1 MRQDVLCDAENF
13 HEAEEDAPRPSF
25 DQAEPIDLIDVA
37 RVAQR
42 GDGAVREGWLKV
54 IAPAKV
60 NLFLDVGAR
69 REDGYHEV
77 ESIMHVLNLHDVLYL
92 RRSDELPGSGLAI
105 EVECRTFGGI
115 QPLAVST
122 EDNLVSRAFR
132 LLAERCGRMADEKLR
147 VIIEKH
153 IPAQAGLGGGSSDA
167 AAALVGAARLWGIAS
182 DDPRVEEAARSLGAD
197 VAFFLR
203 GGCARFTGA
212 GESFARSLVPL
223 GTPVVLVKP
232 HGGVS
237 TVEAYRAFDEDP
249 QPVPSAKRAAALAAS
264 HAADVPLCNNLTKAA
279 QLLLP
284 ELSEVHAWIAG
295 QDGVEGSLMSG
306 SGSAVFAVCRDVA
319 SACNLAAASRTR
331 GWWARMTSFGS
342 ARAALGPSVARF

>member
-1 MRQDVLCDAENF
+1 MIEDALHDAENRRR
-13 HEAEEDAPRPSF
+13 AEGDASHPSC
-25 DQAEPIDLIDVA
+25 DQAGSIDLIDAA
-37 RVAQR
+37 RAAQSNGR
-42 GDGAVREGWLKV
+42 TSREGWMKV

-92 RRSDELPGSGLAI
+92 RRSDELPGSGLTI
-105 EVECRTFGGI
+105 EVACRTFGGI
-115 QPLAVST
+115 EPLAVSS
-122 EDNLVSRAFR
+122 EDNLVSKAFR
-132 LLAERCGRMADEKLR
+132 LLAKRCGRMVDEKLR

-167 AAALVGAARLWGIAS
+167 AAALVGSACLWGIAP
-182 DDPRVEEAARSLGAD
+182 DDPRVEEVARSLGAD

-212 GESFARSLVPL
+212 GETFARSLTPL

-232 HGGVS
+232 QGGVS

-249 QPVPSAKRAAALAAS
+249 QPVPSAQRAVALAAS
-264 HAADVPLCNNLTKAA
+264 RAADVPLCNNLTKAA

-295 QDGVEGSLMSG
+295 REGVEGFLMSG
-306 SGSAVFAVCRDVA
+306 SGSAVFVVCRDVA

-342 ARAALGPSVARF
+342 VRATLGPSTARF

>member
-1 MRQDVLCDAENF
+1 MIEDALHDAENCNR
-13 HEAEEDAPRPSF
+13 AGEDISHFSP
-25 DQAEPIDLIDVA
+25 DQAGLIDLIDEA
-37 RVAQR
+37 RAAQR
-42 GDGAVREGWLKV
+42 NEGTVREGWMKA

-60 NLFLDVGAR
+60 NLFLDVGTR

-92 RRSDELPGSGLAI
+92 RRSEELPGSGLAI
-105 EVECRTFGGI
+105 EVACRTFGGI
-115 QPLAVST
+115 EPLAVSS
-122 EDNLVSRAFR
+122 EDNLVSKAFR
-132 LLAERCGRMADEKLR
+132 LLAERCGRVADEKLH

-167 AAALVGAARLWGIAS
+167 AAALVGAARLWGIAP
-182 DDPRVEEAARSLGAD
+182 DDPCVEEAARSLGVD

-212 GESFARSLVPL
+212 GETFDRSLVPL
-223 GTPVVLVKP
+223 GVPVVLVKP
-232 HGGVS
+232 QGGVS

-249 QPVPSAKRAAALAAS
+249 QPVPPAKRAIALAAS
-264 HAADVPLCNNLTKAA
+264 RAADVPLCNNLTKAA

-295 QDGVEGSLMSG
+295 RDGVEGSLMSG

-319 SACNLAAASRTR
+319 SACNLAAASRAR
-331 GWWARMTSFGS
+331 GWWARTTSFGS
-342 ARAALGPSVARF
+342 ARAALGPSEACL